1 MTKPVHRNRSGM
13 TLVEILITVS
23 IIGLL
28 AAFIIPAYNLAI
40 RSREN
45 ALVASQLRQAV
56 AAFSMYRM
64 EVGSVPATR
73 TDGKVPPEIADY
85 FASLNITSWWTN
97 KTPVGGVW
105 GWSGGSTPAVMLYN
119 VTRPTSQMLDVD
131 KLLDGV
137 GDLNAGS
144 FYKTRSGESYLYNTG
159 Q

>member
-1 MTKPVHRNRSGM
+1 MSEPVHRNRSGM

-45 ALVASQLRQAV
+45 SLVASQLRQA
-56 AAFSMYRM
+56 ATAFSMYRM
-64 EVGSVPATR
+64 EMGSVPATR
-73 TDGKVPPEIADY
+73 TDGTVPPEIAAY
-85 FASLNITSWWTN
+85 FSSLGITSWWTN
-97 KTPVGGVW
+97 STPVGGVW
-105 GWSGGSTPAVMLYN
+105 GWNGGSAPAVMICN

-131 KLLDGV
+131 KLLDRV
-137 GDLNAGS
+137 GDLSAGS
-144 FYKTRSGESYLYNTG
+144 FCKTRSGANYYYSIG